1 MNIGR
6 SIPEIIRTIQA
17 LQVAELSN
25 ALAPANW
32 IPCEPVITRPPQTF
46 TGLMQRAE
54 EIKENR
60 NGMNWYLSFEKPKE
74 CCKINYDESLK
85 EKNPKKQ

>member
-17 LQVAELSN
+17 LQVADSSN

-32 IPCEPVITRPPQTF
+32 MPCEPVIVKSPQTF
-46 TGLMQRAE
+46 AKLLQRAE
-54 EIKENR
+54 EIRENR
-60 NGMNWYLSFEKPKE
+60 NGMSWYLSFEEPKE
-74 CCKINYDESLK
+74 CCKYNK
-85 EKNPKKQ
+85 T